1 MINPAL
7 LEASYR
13 EYTEDLL
20 QWIPD
25 GIIQVNLQQLE
36 SLGLLKIQNDY
47 SAFDDAPIDHSFY
60 IFESHEKITLVNEKF
75 VVWIVPEVVHDTPT
89 TYTLIAVNGEPK
101 PRLELVF
108 STSGL
113 YNTSRYVLRILESFL
128 EEIEENE
135 NSLASLENEENNN

>member
-20 QWIPD
+20 QWVPD
-25 GIIQVNLQQLE
+25 GIIQIDLQQLE
-36 SLGLLKIQNDY
+36 SLDLLKINNES
-47 SAFDDAPIDHSFY
+47 SAFDDIPIDHSFY
-60 IFESHEKITLVNEKF
+60 IFESHEKITLVNEHF
-75 VVWIVPEVVHDTPT
+75 VVWIVPEVIHDIPT
-89 TYTLIAVNGEPK
+89 TYTLIAVNSDPK

-113 YNTSRYVLRILESFL
+113 YNTSRYVLKILESFL
-128 EEIEENE
+128 EEIQDNE
-135 NSLASLENEENNN
+135 VNITNLK